1 MVSNLWLWGLGF
13 ILVIIVCIALYR
25 RWKERVG
32 IRMLKTL
39 VAENKRDYREK
50 VKSVKG
56 MLEATRYMVT
66 MPLLW
71 SSVISQSTT
80 YSNDVATSDDGT
92 QMRRKINDAFSDAT
106 SGITAEQFALMK
118 RSINNA
124 TNLHK
129 QCLDDKRTIMEKF
142 SIRKNQLVDQYGISQ
157 KISN

>member
-1 MVSNLWLWGLGF
+1 
-13 ILVIIVCIALYR
+13 
-25 RWKERVG
+25 
-32 IRMLKTL
+32 
-39 VAENKRDYREK
+39 
-50 VKSVKG
+50 

-92 QMRRKINDAFSDAT
+92 QMRRKINDAFNDAT
-106 SGITAEQFALMK
+106 GSITAEQFALMK

-129 QCLDDKRTIMEKF
+129 QCLDDKRTIIEKF
-142 SIRKNQLVDQYGISQ
+142 SIRKNALVDQYGISQ
-157 KISN
+157 KIAIKIEKELLAELDSFVSEAKKISDEAKQLQVNMNESPIFSSINRE